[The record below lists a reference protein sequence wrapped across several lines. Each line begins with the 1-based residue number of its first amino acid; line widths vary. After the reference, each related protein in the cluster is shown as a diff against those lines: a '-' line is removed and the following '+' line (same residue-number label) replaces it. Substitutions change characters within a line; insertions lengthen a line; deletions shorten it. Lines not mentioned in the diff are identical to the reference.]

1 MEKIKALLLLAIISL
16 AAVPNMVTSLGQE
29 SGYVYIKVVDADSK
43 KPLPRINIEIE
54 REGFSTYSSTNSS
67 GFSRFWLSSEEFG
80 VYTVNAWD
88 ALGQELTLNV
98 TTIKITGLNNVFVL
112 EAADSRFV
120 KITVID
126 SLTGSAPPAVALLS
140 EGEMPYITSWP
151 PSLNGSINIVLREG
165 ACSVCVGSPLRKA
178 ATIDVPS
185 TGDFEKAISMEP
197 TVSLN
202 ISLTNNSKVKV
213 SISWSDVEYFDRYA
227 EVYRDY
233 GPPHRTLIQYAVDLT
248 LVKEN
253 SYSRKNVR
261 LGTLAFE
268 RMSGK
273 KTWTYAVKEEW
284 LNSTAICSISIDRD
298 WLEKL
303 SSSPYGYSYTWGFWG
318 MSAPSFMDAVSP
330 LYAQRMLEKYVEI
343 ESEYDLL
350 QANYTSLQRDY
361 RVLKSEFSELTANYT
376 SLKENFQG
384 LQANYTS
391 LQESYENLK
400 GRTYVFTIT
409 SATFVVTTVIFIATT
424 IYFARK
430 K

>member
-1 MEKIKALLLLAIISL
+1 MEKIKALLLLAIVSL

-67 GFSRFWLSSEEFG
+67 GFSRFWLSSDEFG
-80 VYTVNAWD
+80 VYTVKAWD

-98 TTIKITGLNNVFVL
+98 TTIKITGPNSVFVL
-112 EAADSRFV
+112 EATDSRFV

-151 PSLNGSINIVLREG
+151 PSLNGSINIALREG
-165 ACSVCVGSPLRKA
+165 ACSIRVGSPLRKA
-178 ATIDVPS
+178 VTIDVPS
-185 TGDFEKAISMEP
+185 TGDFEKAISIEP
-197 TVSLN
+197 TVTLN
-202 ISLTNNSKVKV
+202 INLTNNSKVKV
-213 SISWSDVEYFDRYA
+213 SISWSNVEYFDRYA
-227 EVYRDY
+227 AD
-233 GPPHRTLIQYAVDLT
+233 GKTLIQYDVDLT

-253 SYSRKNVR
+253 GNSRKKVR

-273 KTWTYAVKEEW
+273 KTWTYAVEEEW
-284 LNSTAICSISIDRD
+284 LNSTAIYSISIDRE
-298 WLEKL
+298 WVEKL
-303 SSSPYGYSYTWGFWG
+303 LTNNVFCTWEFLALSPI
-318 MSAPSFMDAVSP
+318 MDAVSP

-400 GRTYVFTIT
+400 GRTYVFTIA